1 MCLNKSLAL
10 FFLTLFTITGCSSLS
25 TLTDKVN
32 LSGASEEE
40 LIFEFDLNAIPS
52 SQMAKTN
59 HLFVGYYTFV
69 SDKKSEVEEHFE
81 DIQKLAITNNAFK
94 AIWLEQNTVLS
105 LDSKQ
110 TICDFSKESDIHS
123 VLMGEKLC
131 ENITSQKVVEDRFRQ
146 IFSLWREVPADNK
159 QNVKNQSLLAALEQQ
174 DVEAVV
180 AAIEAGA
187 QPEIAFDEIIGLHDE
202 VLMEGLLK
210 RTGITYG
217 FKTAVESGYLPTVE
231 TFLEAGVKPVPSDV
245 SRALAVSN
253 MKIAR
258 LLIAQGA
265 GFPDLDFLEA
275 SCWGDSRMVLR
286 YLTIGGDPNQLIN
299 NNTAM
304 LCAHR
309 YGQLSVMKLYE
320 RKGFELDDNQH
331 KNDIWVLRFGE
342 QILPVSLHADDFCSK
357 VYRRFELNKR
367 QLDPDSVSPV
377 LYCSTKDNIT
387 SLAKI
392 ALEKDAN
399 ANFTP
404 VYTYPLHFASYHG
417 NYELAQELITRGAR
431 IDAKDIGNNTPLHN
445 AAIAGFLN
453 VAKLLGDAGADP
465 NATNSYGDTPLDAAR
480 KLKNRDVQIWLTRY
494 KSQYQK
500 DQLASKVSVKTP

>member
-1 MCLNKSLAL
+1 MYLTKSLVLLLITSL
-10 FFLTLFTITGCSSLS
+10 FITGCSSLN
-25 TLTDKVN
+25 TLTQKANFGYETDQ
-32 LSGASEEE
+32 E
-40 LIFEFDLNAIPS
+40 LIFEFDLNPIPS
-52 SQMAKTN
+52 SEMARTN
-59 HLFVGYYTFV
+59 HVFVGYYSFV
-69 SDKKSEVEEHFE
+69 TEKKSEVEKHFE
-81 DIQKLAITNNAFK
+81 DIQELAIGNNAFK

-105 LDSKQ
+105 FESMQ
-110 TICDFSKESDIHS
+110 TICDFSKEKNINS

-131 ENITSQKVVEDRFRQ
+131 ENVTSQKMMEDRFRQ
-146 IFSLWREVPADNK
+146 VFSLWREVSEENQ
-159 QNVKNQSLLAALEQQ
+159 QNQKNQALLTALDEEKIEEVVAALEL
-174 DVEAVV
+174 
-180 AAIEAGA
+180 GA
-187 QPEIAFDEIIGLHDE
+187 QPEVAFDELIRIHDE
-202 VLMEGLLK
+202 VLMAGLLK

-217 FKTAVESGYLPTVE
+217 FKSAVESGYLPVVE
-231 TFLEAGVKPVPSDV
+231 AFLDAGMKPVPSDV

-253 MKIAR
+253 LKIAR
-258 LLIAQGA
+258 LLLAEGA

-286 YLTIGGDPNQLIN
+286 YLSIGGDPNQMVN
-299 NNTAM
+299 NNTPM

-309 YGQLSVMKLYE
+309 YSQASVMNLYD
-320 RKGFELDDNQH
+320 RKGFELDDKQH
-331 KNDIWVLRFGE
+331 QDDIWVLRFGE
-342 QILPVSLHADDFCSK
+342 QILPISLHADDFCSK
-357 VYRRFELNKR
+357 VYRRFEIQKR
-367 QLDPDSVSPV
+367 SLDAESVSPI

-392 ALEKDAN
+392 SLEKNAN

-417 NYELAQELITRGAR
+417 NFELAQELITRGAR

-465 NATNSYGDTPLDAAR
+465 TALNSYGDTPLDAAR

-494 KSQYQK
+494 KSEYQK
-500 DQLASKVSVKTP
+500 NQLASKVSVK